1 MERQVRFEQ
10 VNDDEGVE
18 IACDPEQL
26 KQVLLNLLLNAVDAS
41 PENSE
46 IFLRVLRLPHGAA
59 IEVEDAGAGINDE
72 DAARIFDPFFTTK
85 PKGTGLGLAISSMI
99 VAQHG
104 GTLSFHKNKR
114 GGTTFR
120 VELPAQKEATHV
132 E

>member
-1 MERQVRFEQ
+1 M
-10 VNDDEGVE
+10 E

-41 PENSE
+41 PENSR
-46 IFLRVLRLPHGAA
+46 ILIRAVALRQGAK
-59 IEVEDAGAGINDE
+59 IEVEDAGVGISDE

-104 GTLSFHKNKR
+104 GRLSFDRNTS
-114 GGTTFR
+114 GGTTFC
-120 VELPAQKEATHV
+120 VELPVQKEASHV